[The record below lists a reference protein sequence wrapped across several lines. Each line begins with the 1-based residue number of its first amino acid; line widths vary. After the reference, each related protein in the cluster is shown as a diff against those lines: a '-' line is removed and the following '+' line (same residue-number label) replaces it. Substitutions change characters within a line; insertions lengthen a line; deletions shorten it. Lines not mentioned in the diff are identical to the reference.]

1 MTLDEI
7 VAQGKSL
14 SYDDLLA
21 VSLAFNKEVEQ
32 RRDRE
37 GTDAWNKVCN
47 AIDNYVGNYGY
58 FTIFVNG
65 EEFYLHRGGYVFG
78 EIGELSIVE

>member
-14 SYDDLLA
+14 SDDDLLA
-21 VSLAFNKEVEQ
+21 VSLAFNREVEQ

-37 GTDAWNKVCN
+37 RADAWNKVCN
-47 AIDNYVGNYGY
+47 AIDNYVGNHGY
-58 FTIFVNG
+58 FTIFVNE
-65 EEFYLHRGGYVFG
+65 EEFYLHRGDYAFG

>member
-7 VAQGKSL
+7 IAQGKSL

-21 VSLAFNKEVEQ
+21 VSFAFSKEAEQ

-37 GTDAWNKVCN
+37 RTDAWNKVCN

-65 EEFYLHRGGYVFG
+65 EEFYLHRGDYAFG
-78 EIGELSIVE
+78 EIGELTIGE

>member
-37 GTDAWNKVCN
+37 RTDAWNKVCS

-65 EEFYLHRGGYVFG
+65 EEFYLHRGDYAFG
-78 EIGELSIVE
+78 ETGELSVEE